1 MGKKSSSATDPSQS
15 DAATTTKREQPLQAV
30 LLADDF
36 CSSFQPISLEKPK
49 VLCPLNNVPI
59 IEYALEFLAGAAG
72 VEEVFVV
79 CVSDQVEEY
88 LEQRKQLKLQSSNT
102 SENPSSPSSVSS
114 FTTMQVNIIKDT
126 SITNAGDALR
136 EIDKRN
142 LIQSDPFILM
152 FGDTVT
158 NAADSIV
165 RAIAAHKQRKR
176 KDSSA
181 IMTLLMKQHVE
192 AGTYNPHNL
201 SSIRSCTD
209 DLIVGIDPTQDNRL
223 LVFDN
228 HFSSSNVTV
237 PCSFLAMHHPYLEL
251 RHDLIDC
258 GIDICSP
265 EVLARI
271 ADEFDYRDLRREF
284 VANSVAEEEEGLQ
297 NKLHVHILSSG
308 STDNHLSDGHNYNS
322 EYAARVLDF
331 ATYRHVSQDLLKRW
345 CYPVVPENSG
355 RYTLQR
361 HYLYQECSTIQH
373 FHHQMLPLHE
383 NGIQDLSK
391 AKSAPSRSK
400 RMTLIGRSSKVQG
413 PGMIGSGC
421 VIGENCRISGTILGH
436 GCTVH
441 DAVKITGSI
450 LWDETVVERGAT
462 VLHSLVADGA
472 VIKAGAVIER
482 GCIIGPGCVV
492 GAGCVVSEFTRL
504 TLAEETGGD
513 DFDDDWDESESSEED
528 NDTHDELVK
537 EDMGD
542 PAAHTLHA
550 TIVGTDGKGRLW
562 KPSSKDEDDEAFGA
576 DGSCFPLAELIKSQS
591 IGYDPTHLFQ
601 ERRLQLQDDD
611 KDEFSEDE
619 EEDAALA
626 MGSAMED
633 SGDNDAVLFSDSAGP
648 GTASSEPVIVGRQR
662 GVDVIKEL
670 KLICLEYE
678 SSNRIENLAIE
689 LNSFKF
695 SQNATYSDCTMAATL
710 AILEKMKIYKGISD
724 GKLVADFKLYL
735 DQWAPLLR
743 KMSIGLDEEKAIVLA
758 LEQCAI
764 DDDTEMGQVLGTGA
778 SFRFLL
784 QTLHDEEIVSE
795 DAILAW
801 AADRR
806 ASASSEDD
814 ADGTADKKKME
825 KALKVFQLQPVQDF
839 LEWLEEESES
849 ESEEVGDGDDESE

>member
-1 MGKKSSSATDPSQS
+1 M
-15 DAATTTKREQPLQAV
+15 
-30 LLADDF
+30 
-36 CSSFQPISLEKPK
+36 
-49 VLCPLNNVPI
+49 

-79 CVSDQVEEY
+79 CVSDQVENY
-88 LEQRKQLKLQSSNT
+88 LEQRKQLKLQSSD
-102 SENPSSPSSVSS
+102 SSGNPSSPSSVSS
-114 FTTMQVNIIKDT
+114 FTTMQVTIIKDT

-136 EIDKRN
+136 EVDKRN

-228 HFSSSNVTV
+228 HFSSSNVTI
-237 PCSFLAMHHPYLEL
+237 PCSFLATHHPYMEL

-308 STDNHLSDGHNYNS
+308 SSDTTDNHLSNGHSDNS
-322 EYAARVLDF
+322 EYAARVVDF
-331 ATYRHVSQDLLKRW
+331 ATYRRISQDLLKRW

-361 HYLYQECSTIQH
+361 HYLYQECSTVQY
-373 FHHQMLPLHE
+373 HHHHHMLPLHD
-383 NGIQDLSK
+383 NGNRNISK
-391 AKSAPSRSK
+391 AKSTPSKSK

-421 VIGENCRISGTILGH
+421 VIGEHCRISGTILGH
-436 GCTVH
+436 GCTVQ
-441 DAVKITGSI
+441 DAAKITGSI
-450 LWDETVVERGAT
+450 LWDDTVVERGAT
-462 VLHSLVADGA
+462 VLHSLIADGA

-482 GCIIGPGCVV
+482 GCIIGPGCIV
-492 GAGCVVSEFTRL
+492 GAECVVSEFTRL
-504 TLAEETGGD
+504 TLAEEADGD

-528 NDTHDELVK
+528 IDTHDEPVK
-537 EDMGD
+537 EGMGD
-542 PAAHTLHA
+542 PAAHNLHA
-550 TIVGTDGKGRLW
+550 AIVGADGKGRLW
-562 KPSSKDEDDEAFGA
+562 KPSPDDEDDDALGA
-576 DGSCFPLAELIKSQS
+576 DGSGFPLAELIKSQS

-611 KDEFSEDE
+611 KDEYSEDE

-626 MGSAMED
+626 MGNDMD
-633 SGDNDAVLFSDSAGP
+633 VSGDNDAVLFSDSAGP

-662 GVDVIKEL
+662 GIDVIKEL
-670 KLICLEYE
+670 KSICLEYE
-678 SSNRIENLAIE
+678 SSSPIENLAIE

-695 SQNATYSDCTMAATL
+695 SQNASYSDCTMAATL
-710 AILEKMKIYKGISD
+710 AIIEKMKIYKGISD
-724 GKLVADFKLYL
+724 GKLVADFKSYL

-764 DDDTEMGQVLGTGA
+764 DEDTEMGQVLGTGA

-784 QTLHDEEIVSE
+784 QTLHDEEIVNE

-806 ASASSEDD
+806 AAASGEDEV
-814 ADGTADKKKME
+814 GGIVDKKKME

-849 ESEEVGDGDDESE
+849 ESEEEGDGDDESE